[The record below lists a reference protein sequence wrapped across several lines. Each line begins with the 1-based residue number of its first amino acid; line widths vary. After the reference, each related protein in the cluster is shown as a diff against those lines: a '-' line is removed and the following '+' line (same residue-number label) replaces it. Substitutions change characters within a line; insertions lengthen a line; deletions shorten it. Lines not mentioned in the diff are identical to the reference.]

1 MLKLTIIFLYDV
13 GGFTHALPGE
23 RKCIHTN
30 MTAKQPSSVLGEL
43 KRVVLASLT
52 FTGMHS
58 SVSMSVLIQQDSG
71 PVVPGPYW
79 LKMQGGL

>member
-1 MLKLTIIFLYDV
+1 
-13 GGFTHALPGE
+13 
-23 RKCIHTN
+23 
-30 MTAKQPSSVLGEL
+30 MTAKQPSSVLEEL

-71 PVVPGPYW
+71 PVAPGPYW